1 MRLDSL
7 LRRSALILATTLMGV
22 GIALAAPAW
31 KQLTAPQQALIEPAL
46 KSQGAFDTLSE
57 PRRNAL
63 VKGADRWLAMT
74 PEQRTAATR
83 QFQQWQQLNTAEK
96 VAVLERR
103 EQFRKLSSEQR
114 KTLLDARKNYLD
126 LPLQQQINLREQF
139 NQLQSPFDGLPSSL
153 FGTPNAPST
162 PSAPGNS
169 STFGLPLSS
178 TPFGLPLNSIGTTVV
193 APVLAPLSP
202 P

>member
-7 LRRSALILATTLMGV
+7 LRRSALILTTTLMGV

-46 KSQGAFDTLSE
+46 KSQGAFDTLPE

-83 QFQQWQQLNTAEK
+83 QFQQWQQLNTVEK

-114 KTLLDARKNYLD
+114 KTLLDARKHYLD
-126 LPLQQQINLREQF
+126 LPLQQQINLKEQF
-139 NQLQSPFDGLPSSL
+139 NLIQSPFEGLPTHP
-153 FGTPNAPST
+153 FAPATPT
-162 PSAPGNS
+162 APGS
-169 STFGLPLSS
+169 SSVFGLPLGS

-193 APVLAPLSP
+193 APVLAPLTP

>member
-7 LRRSALILATTLMGV
+7 LRRSALILTTTLMGV

-31 KQLTAPQQALIEPAL
+31 KQLTAYQQALIEPAL
-46 KSQGAFDTLSE
+46 KSEGSAFDTLSE

-83 QFQQWQQLNTAEK
+83 QFQQWQQLNTVEK

-103 EQFRKLSSEQR
+103 EQFRKLSAEQR
-114 KTLLDARKNYLD
+114 KTLLDARKHYLD
-126 LPLQQQINLREQF
+126 LPLQQQINLKEQF
-139 NQLQSPFDGLPSSL
+139 NLIQSPFEGLPTSP
-153 FGTPNAPST
+153 FTPTT
-162 PSAPGNS
+162 PTAPGTS
-169 STFGLPLSS
+169 SVFGLPLSS

-193 APVLAPLSP
+193 APVLAPLPSP
-202 P
+202 

>member
-7 LRRSALILATTLMGV
+7 LRRSALIIATTLMGV

-31 KQLTAPQQALIEPAL
+31 KQLTSRQQALIEPAL
-46 KSQGAFDTLSE
+46 KAQPGGFDSLPE

-83 QFQQWQQLNTAEK
+83 QFQQWQQLNTVEK

-103 EQFRKLSSEQR
+103 EQFRKLSAEQR
-114 KTLLDARKNYLD
+114 KTLLDTHKYYLD
-126 LPLQQQINLREQF
+126 LPLQQQINLKEQF
-139 NQLQSPFDGLPSSL
+139 SLLQAPFEGLPSSPL
-153 FGTPNAPST
+153 TPTTPNAP
-162 PSAPGNS
+162 GS
-169 STFGLPLSS
+169 SSVFGLPLSS

-193 APVLAPLSP
+193 APVLAPLTP